1 MQVISLKFS
10 FFFILSLD
18 KKIGG
23 IQPLYSFS
31 ITDILLSKSGENR
44 VVLPF
49 ALCLIF
55 VFEVTITLK
64 EVLYIVSYL

>member
-1 MQVISLKFS
+1 MQVITQIL
-10 FFFILSLD
+10 FFLYFIIGQ
-18 KKIGG
+18 KIGG
-23 IQPLYSFS
+23 FQPLYSFS
-31 ITDILLSKSGENR
+31 ITDILLSKSGKNE